1 MNKSQHI
8 YLTHKLFNTIKNI
21 YDNNE
26 SYCEIE
32 VPESFT
38 TNSNNNNNI
47 KDLLMYKS
55 YKNEFN
61 GDIDCNI
68 DIIDK
73 KYIIPRKYI
82 NEIFQTVILKGEN
95 KYIGNNK
102 LDLYISMLANIY
114 AYFVLVDKVALKS
127 FEKNKLNNDESNN
140 SGILYNIME
149 KINSNEMNFILT
161 EFQYDFN
168 NYSIEIMNKFKTAN
182 LDKYYFNK
190 NIKSCLKYSF
200 MLHHILVV
208 FNLYGNILK
217 KLIAKS
223 PQNPY
228 KYHPLE
234 ESYYDE

>member
-1 MNKSQHI
+1 MNKFHHT
-8 YLTHKLFNTIKNI
+8 YLTQKLFNTIKNI

-26 SYCEIE
+26 SCCEIE
-32 VPESFT
+32 VPKSFT
-38 TNSNNNNNI
+38 TNSNDNI

-61 GDIDCNI
+61 GYIDCNI

-82 NEIFQTVILKGEN
+82 NEIFQTVTIKGEN
-95 KYIGNNK
+95 DFIGNNK
-102 LDLYISMLANIY
+102 LDLYISILANIY

-149 KINSNEMNFILT
+149 KINSNEMKSILT

-168 NYSIEIMNKFKTAN
+168 NYSIEIMNKFKTVN
-182 LDKYYFNK
+182 LDKYHFNK
-190 NIKSCLKYSF
+190 NIKSCLKHSF

-228 KYHPLE
+228 KCHPLE
-234 ESYYDE
+234 KNYYDE

>member
-1 MNKSQHI
+1 MNKSHHT
-8 YLTHKLFNTIKNI
+8 YLTQKLFNIIKNI

-26 SYCEIE
+26 SCCEIE

-38 TNSNNNNNI
+38 TNSNDNI

-102 LDLYISMLANIY
+102 LDLYISILANIY

-149 KINSNEMNFILT
+149 KINSNEMNSILT

-168 NYSIEIMNKFKTAN
+168 NYSIEIMNKFKTVN

-190 NIKSCLKYSF
+190 SCLKHSF
-200 MLHHILVV
+200 ILHHILVV
-208 FNLYGNILK
+208 FNLYENILK

-228 KYHPLE
+228 KYHPFE
-234 ESYYDE
+234 KNYYDE